1 MKQKVAEE
9 VASMLK
15 LSVDIDTTSSERLA
29 HFYNQDWVLAHLW
42 ILFSYDEIFII
53 RNDESNYSC

>member
-1 MKQKVAEE
+1 
-9 VASMLK
+9 MLK